1 MADKYIV
8 TKEELTSLA
17 NSIREKTGSAN
28 KLSFPTGM
36 ISAISEITGGGGG
49 ETLLK
54 PSDYPD
60 YVRKEAARVA
70 ELARTKIKDNSLVS
84 ICMSDSHHNPDDTNN
99 HAGAM
104 HALMAIKSLVYL
116 LPVDFIAHLGDVSF
130 EGRTSG
136 SNPVQD
142 TTTLETNLGTTLPLI
157 EETRQGAIP
166 LFAAIGNHDAGVYV
180 TPGEKADLLSST
192 YMLNNFTKL
201 AGSEEE
207 GVVYGGLND
216 GGGGYCYRD
225 FTKQK
230 IRVFLLNTSENIVSN
245 GADGIML
252 PTQQQWIAQQLIKLN
267 QDKGAEASNWGFVV
281 LCHYPLDYG
290 GTKPVSNIF
299 KAYVAGESISVNGTT
314 YSFAGKNQAKFI
326 VQFHGHIHNFLVDQ
340 LYFGEVQRQVNGTP
354 QTQANQYEAYRMA
367 IPNAQ
372 YNRENY
378 YYGDVVKDGNGNPIE
393 WSTDGLMWGIKLIQ
407 GERYYS
413 SKTVDAQGNE
423 PTLTDERIN
432 FTKVPGTEEDVSF
445 VVNVINPDEEMIY
458 SFTYGA
464 GPEVREVGYNFETDK
479 FSINFKTD
487 ESKSVSSSILST
499 ITYHNREYRTTLT
512 PIKGRKLVRDSITIK
527 MKEQGV
533 ERDITDEEGVLKL
546 AADGSKGEIFISKVT
561 GDIEIEASTNVVAF
575 YNVEYRL
582 VNIPEG
588 SGAVK
593 EIPNVGTPTY
603 NVTFRPVSEDLLINP
618 YLTSITMGGKVV
630 PVELID
636 NAYTVNIAKVTGD
649 IVIKIE
655 AYKSNLW
662 KFAES
667 TEDNT
672 VFNNGLGY
680 RNNYRLGYDSD
691 GVAENDVP
699 EVGFVVTGCIP
710 YKVDTYGK
718 EGDKKMPE
726 TIEIIGAT
734 LLNDD
739 SRYKAFIMSNSK
751 GYYSNQIDS
760 SGSVKFSDAFTITQ
774 IAEQHYKLVPITTTN
789 SWTALNGK
797 IVGYIRLSLQG
808 SGENLVIHAGAA
820 TEDPVTLYSISP
832 FINGLNLTN
841 TSLTIKKDERYY
853 TKLED
858 TLQYVLKGAP
868 VITMG
873 GTDIT
878 LTAWNAA
885 TREITIEKVTG
896 NIRIEA
902 ESEKV
907 AGSDNLVL
915 VSTEADGTTTY
926 NGTGYKNGW
935 RLDSNGVETA
945 QSGRVVTGFIPY
957 NFDNTI
963 CLSGDGINY
972 RTSGYRIYFYREDN
986 GKPGT
991 LINLIDMYPGT
1002 NPSNGSTSEKQ
1013 YGVSYNSN
1021 GDILEVTPTDVG
1033 DRDLAKYIRL
1043 SVGGSGDNPGK
1054 NIVVTMKA

>member
-17 NSIREKTGSAN
+17 TSIREKTGNAN

-84 ICMSDSHHNPDDTNN
+84 ICMSDSHYNPDDTNN
-99 HAGAM
+99 RAGAR

-130 EGRTSG
+130 EGDTK
-136 SNPVQD
+136 
-142 TTTLETNLGTTLPLI
+142 TTTTVDILQQHLEEIFPLI
-157 EETRQGAIP
+157 KETRQETVP
-166 LFAAIGNHDAGVYV
+166 LFAAIGNHDAGIYI
-180 TPGEKADLLSST
+180 TPDKATDLLSPT

-225 FTKQK
+225 FIKQK
-230 IRVFLLNTSENIVSN
+230 IRVFLLNTSENIVKN

-252 PTQQQWIAQQLIKLN
+252 PTQQQWIAQQLINLN
-267 QDKGAEASNWGFVV
+267 QEKGTEASNWGFIV

-299 KAYVAGESISVNGTT
+299 KAYVTGESISVNGTT

-340 LYFGEVQRQVNGTP
+340 LYFGNVPARINGTP
-354 QTQANQYEAYRMA
+354 QTQTNQYEAYRMA

-378 YYGDVVKDGNGNPIE
+378 YYGDVVTDQEGNPIE
-393 WSTDGLMWGIKLIQ
+393 WSTDGLLWGIKLIQ

-423 PTLTDERIN
+423 PTLTDKRIN

-458 SFTYGA
+458 SFTYGV
-464 GPEVREVGYNFETDK
+464 GPEMRSIGYNFDK
-479 FSINFKTD
+479 TQYTVEFTSKDNSI
-487 ESKSVSSSILST
+487 SSSNPST
-499 ITYHNREYRTTLT
+499 TVYDGSEYRTFLT
-512 PIKGRKLVRDSITIK
+512 PIEGYKLIKDTISII
-527 MKEQGV
+527 MDNQE
-533 ERDITDEEGVLKL
+533 ITDEVLNL
-546 AADGSKGEIFISKVT
+546 DTGEIIIPKVT
-561 GDIEIEASTNVVAF
+561 GNIKISAYTEIAAYYKVDYSQ
-575 YNVEYRL
+575 L
-582 VNIPEG
+582 VNIKR
-588 SGAVK
+588 SSTAVE
-593 EIPNVGTPTY
+593 EIPNEGTPTY
-603 NVTFRPVSEDLLINP
+603 KATFTPASEDLLINP
-618 YLTSITMGGKVV
+618 YLTKITMGEQTI

-636 NAYTVNIAKVTGD
+636 NKYEIEITKVTGP
-649 IVIKIE
+649 ITICIE

-667 TEDNT
+667 RTST
-672 VFNNGLGY
+672 AIFNDGLGY
-680 RNNYRLGYDSD
+680 VNDRRLGGNGSDSLD
-691 GVAENDVP
+691 IDITADKA
-699 EVGFVVTGCIP
+699 TGWFTTGLIP
-710 YKVDTYGK
+710 YPYYADTVDVRTMPPIKITGITMDTEDAYMRAYRFFA
-718 EGDKKMPE
+718 DKNKMS
-726 TIEIIGAT
+726 T
-734 LLNDD
+734 
-739 SRYKAFIMSNSK
+739 
-751 GYYSNQIDS
+751 
-760 SGSVKFSDAFTITQ
+760 
-774 IAEQHYKLVPITTTN
+774 
-789 SWTALNGK
+789 
-797 IVGYIRLSLQG
+797 
-808 SGENLVIHAGAA
+808 HAGADGVHFNTA
-820 TEDPVTLYSISP
+820 WTITSSDGTYSLVPKPTSWTEKRWDWLQGTTTPTLYIRFCFQGDGKDVRIDIEGITDEPVKHYNITTS
-832 FINGLNLTN
+832 INGLNLTN
-841 TSLTIKKDERYY
+841 TSLTIKENERYY

-858 TLQYVLKGAP
+858 TLQYVLKGTP

-873 GTDIT
+873 NTDIT
-878 LTAWNAA
+878 ATAWNAA
-885 TREITIEKVTG
+885 TREITIEKVIG
-896 NIRIEA
+896 NIRIDA

-915 VSTEADGTTTY
+915 VSTEADGTTIY
-926 NGTGYKNGW
+926 NNGIGYKNGW
-935 RLDSNGVETA
+935 RLNSNAVETA
-945 QSGRVVTGFIPY
+945 QNGRVVTGFIPY
-957 NFDNTI
+957 SFNNTI
-963 CLSGDGINY
+963 CLSGNIEY
-972 RTSGYRIYFYREDN
+972 RTDGYRIYFYKENN
-986 GKPGT
+986 GKPGDF
-991 LINLIDMYPGT
+991 INLIDMYPGT

-1021 GDILEVTPTDVG
+1021 GDILEVTPTDIG
-1033 DRDLAKYIRL
+1033 ERDLAKYIRL
-1043 SVGGSGDNPGK
+1043 SVGGSGE